1 MGRVTST
8 PPIISLLILWRQ
20 INIEMLH
27 DRIEPALYLPFGP
40 RPPSKFVPARNN
52 QLIHKIVALIDF
64 RSTTFINALRAP
76 EPVKAIIVPFV
87 PAVPASAEP
96 TNAVI
101 AIPRETPH
109 CKAFSTGF
117 FNHPDL
123 SATAP
128 KVLPHSLH

>member
-1 MGRVTST
+1 MGRVNST

-27 DRIEPALYLPFGP
+27 DRIEPALDLPFCP
-40 RPPSKFVPARNN
+40 RPTDEFIPARNN

-64 RSTTFINALRAP
+64 RPTTFINALRAP
-76 EPVKAIIVPFV
+76 EPVKAIIIFPVPT
-87 PAVPASAEP
+87 VPASAEP
-96 TNAVI
+96 TNTVI

-117 FNHPDL
+117 LNHPDL

-128 KVLPHSLH
+128 KVLPHSLR